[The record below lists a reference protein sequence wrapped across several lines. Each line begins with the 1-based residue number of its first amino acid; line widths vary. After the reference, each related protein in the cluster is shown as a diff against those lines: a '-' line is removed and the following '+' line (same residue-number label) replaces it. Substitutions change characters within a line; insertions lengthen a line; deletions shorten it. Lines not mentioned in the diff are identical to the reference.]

1 MGGSAN
7 QQDKSLTR
15 TYRVRDNKNNIKK
28 KKSSGCLFAVLCKL
42 KVSNSRDMRQE
53 SPCIDQLY
61 DRSFVSTIG

>member
-28 KKSSGCLFAVLCKL
+28 KKAADVFLQYCAS
-42 KVSNSRDMRQE
+42 
-53 SPCIDQLY
+53 
-61 DRSFVSTIG
+61 